1 MFDASPISRKFKSV
15 SRLLAK
21 RAVSAERQSEP
32 TVNSQLNLNQE
43 LPDIFLPKTSKC
55 CLTRL
60 SGSDPLHPSTF
71 ILFFKFWLE
80 ETKAAVSTRAW
91 TSLESG
97 DANKLNKMERT

>member
-1 MFDASPISRKFKSV
+1 MSATPEVESPPPFFRFEITV

-21 RAVSAERQSEP
+21 RAVSAEGQSEP

-60 SGSDPLHPSTF
+60 SRSDPLHLSTF
-71 ILFFKFWLE
+71 IIGTLHFVKWILLRPIQIVLIFLSFPCC
-80 ETKAAVSTRAW
+80 
-91 TSLESG
+91 G
-97 DANKLNKMERT
+97 I